1 MGTTLPGRALLAAA
15 ALALGGA
22 IGAGAATG
30 GFHAPSPSIWAS
42 LQRRCGRV
50 ARILEPYHWTI
61 KPFDRQHPVRGFFG
75 DPRTFYAELAGESG
89 PTAEGLFSFHNGV
102 DIVAHGGT
110 KVYSVLPGVVTRATV
125 DEIVVR
131 SGDRAFQY
139 WHLTPKV
146 TTGERVAGL
155 RTVVGVVRPGPGH
168 VHLTEMR
175 SGCVVN
181 PLAPGHLTPYRD
193 RTQPIVLAIEVR
205 SREGN
210 VLDVH
215 RVRRPFE
222 LDTLAEDFPSP
233 AVPGLWHGMP
243 VTPSLVRWRLTGP
256 GGAVVVPERI
266 AADFRTTIP
275 PNRDFWDVY
284 AADTHENFPEVPK
297 MSEALERGR
306 YIFRL
311 TPPGDPLRLPPGTYT
326 VTVWA
331 SDTAGN
337 TGSLSREIVV
347 GGPRV

>member
-1 MGTTLPGRALLAAA
+1 MGTSRPGRALLAAV

-22 IGAGAATG
+22 AGAGAATG
-30 GFHAPSPSIWAS
+30 SLQTSSTALWSS
-42 LQRRCGRV
+42 LQRRCGHV
-50 ARILEPYHWTI
+50 ASILEPYRWPI

-75 DPRTFYAELAGESG
+75 DPRTFYAELGSESG
-89 PTAEGLFSFHNGV
+89 PSTDGLFSFHNGV
-102 DIVAHGGT
+102 DIVAHAGT
-110 KVYSVLPGVVTRATV
+110 KVYSVLSGVVTRATV

-131 SGDRAFQY
+131 SGSRAFQY

-146 TTGERVAGL
+146 SAGERVTGL

-168 VHLTEMR
+168 VHLTELR

-181 PLAPGHLTPYRD
+181 PLAPDHLTPYRD
-193 RTQPIVLAIEVR
+193 RTTPLVLAIEVR

-215 RVRRPFE
+215 RLRRPFE
-222 LDTLAEDFPSP
+222 LDALAEDFPSP

-243 VTPSLVRWRLTGP
+243 VTPALIRWRLTGP
-256 GGAVVVPERI
+256 DGAVVVRDRI

-275 PNRDFWDVY
+275 ANADFWDVY
-284 AADTHENFPEVPK
+284 AADTHENFPEVPT
-297 MSEALERGR
+297 MTESLERGR

-311 TPPGDPLRLPPGTYT
+311 TPPCDPLRLAPGTYT

-331 SDTAGN
+331 SDTGGN
-337 TGSLSREIVV
+337 TGTLSRQLVV
-347 GGPRV
+347 GGPRL